1 MKLHELKPSEGSRK
15 ERNRVGRGTG
25 SGNGKT
31 SGRGHKGQK
40 ARSGGGVRLGFEG
53 GQLPLFRR
61 LPKRGFTNINRKEYA
76 VVNVGTLNR
85 FEDGTEVTPELL
97 IETGVIS
104 NAKSGIKVLSEGKI
118 EKKLTVKANKFSA
131 AAKEAIEAAGGQ
143 TEVI

>member
-61 LPKRGFTNINRKEYA
+61 IPKRGFTNINRKEFA
-76 VVNVGTLNR
+76 IVNLDVLNR

-97 IETGVIS
+97 VETGIIR
-104 NAKSGIKVLSEGKI
+104 NEKSGIKILSIGNI

-131 AAKEAIEAAGGQ
+131 AAKEAIEAAGGK